1 MKPAWSDHLPVVTAP
16 QSSTPKHVTLV
27 LPYYENP
34 KFLRQQLA
42 WWKTYPVQS
51 LQDFFSVIVVDDGS
65 PASPAEAVLQDIP
78 HTLDVKLF
86 RIEQDVR
93 WNWLAARNIGA
104 KHAEGWCVFTDMDH
118 VITQPC
124 LESLVYGQHD
134 ARMIYGFS
142 RIESTGEAK
151 APHPNSWFMTR
162 SMFWNVGGYDETLS
176 GHYGTDGS
184 WRRRLARTA
193 PMAILSDRL
202 VRHEYVTDSSTTTYK
217 RKQPIDAAV
226 KRLDRSGEKGFTPKV
241 LSFPYHEVTVG
252 VPA

>member
-1 MKPAWSDHLPVVTAP
+1 MKPAWSAHLPVVNVP

-27 LPYYENP
+27 LPYYDNP
-34 KFLRQQLA
+34 RFLKQQLA
-42 WWKTYPVQS
+42 WWGTYPVEAV
-51 LQDFFSVIVVDDGS
+51 QDHFSVIVVDDGS
-65 PASPAEAVLQDIP
+65 PIPAESVLTDIP
-78 HTLDVKLF
+78 NTLDVKLF

-118 VITQPC
+118 VLSAAC
-124 LESLVYGQHD
+124 LDSLIYGQHD

-142 RIESTGEAK
+142 RIESTGETV

-184 WRRRLARTA
+184 WRRRLAKTA
-193 PMAILSDRL
+193 PMAILADRL
-202 VRHEYVTDSSTTTYK
+202 VRHEYVGDSSTTAYK

-226 KRLDRSGEKGFTPKV
+226 SKLDKSGSPGFRPKV
-241 LSFPYHEVTVG
+241 LSFAYHEVPLG
-252 VPA
+252 VTA

>member
-1 MKPAWSDHLPVVTAP
+1 VKPAWSDHLPVVTPP
-16 QSSTPKHVTLV
+16 QSAAPKNVTLV
-27 LPYYENP
+27 LPYFENP
-34 KFLRQQLA
+34 QFLKQQLA
-42 WWKTYPVQS
+42 WWKTYPVES

-65 PASPAEAVLQDIP
+65 PNSPAEAVLQDIP

-86 RIEQDVR
+86 RIDVDVR

-142 RIESTGEAK
+142 RIESTGEVK

-217 RKQPIDAAV
+217 RKQPIDSAV
-226 KRLDRSGEKGFTPKV
+226 KRLDRSGSPDFKPKV
-241 LSFPYHEVTVG
+241 LSFPYHEVSVG

>member
-1 MKPAWSDHLPVVTAP
+1 MKPAWSAHLPVVTAP
-16 QSSTPKHVTLV
+16 QSAVPKHVTLV
-27 LPYYENP
+27 LPYYSSP
-34 KFLRQQLA
+34 TFLKQQLA
-42 WWKTYPVQS
+42 WWGTYPAN
-51 LQDFFSVIVVDDGS
+51 LREHFSVILVDDGS
-65 PASPAEAVLQDIP
+65 PTPAVVVDPPVALR
-78 HTLDVKLF
+78 LF
-86 RIEQDVR
+86 RIDVDVR

-124 LESLVYGQHD
+124 LESLVYGPHD

-142 RIESTGEAK
+142 RIESTGEVN
-151 APHPNSWFMTR
+151 APHPNSWFLTR

-202 VRHEYVTDSSTTTYK
+202 VRHEYVTDSSTTAYK
-217 RKQPIDAAV
+217 RKQPVDAAV
-226 KRLDRSGEKGFTPKV
+226 KKLDKSGSPGFTPKV
-241 LSFPYHEVTVG
+241 LSFPYHEVPLA

>member
-1 MKPAWSDHLPVVTAP
+1 MKPAWSAHLPVVSVP
-16 QSSTPKHVTLV
+16 QSAVPKHVTLV
-27 LPYYENP
+27 LPYYDNP
-34 KFLRQQLA
+34 KFLKQQMA
-42 WWKTYPVQS
+42 WWGTYPHHIKEHV
-51 LQDFFSVIVVDDGS
+51 SVILVDDGS
-65 PASPAEAVLQDIP
+65 PEPAVVNDP
-78 HTLDVKLF
+78 PVSMRLF

-118 VITQPC
+118 VLSAAC
-124 LESLVYGQHD
+124 LDSLIYGQHD

-142 RIESTGEAK
+142 RIESTGETV

-184 WRRRLARTA
+184 WRRRLAKTA
-193 PMAILSDRL
+193 PMAILADRL
-202 VRHEYVTDSSTTTYK
+202 VRHEYVGDSSTTAYK

-226 KRLDRSGEKGFTPKV
+226 SKLDKSGSPGFRPKV
-241 LSFPYHEVTVG
+241 LSFAYHEVPLG
-252 VPA
+252 VTA